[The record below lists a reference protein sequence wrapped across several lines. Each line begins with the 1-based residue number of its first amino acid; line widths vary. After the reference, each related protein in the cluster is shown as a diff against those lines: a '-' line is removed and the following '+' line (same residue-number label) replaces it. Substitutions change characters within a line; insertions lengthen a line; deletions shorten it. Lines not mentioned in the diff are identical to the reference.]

1 MEYLGVDFGLKRVG
15 LATSEGEL
23 ASAWKIIEVKNF
35 REALEKISQIIE
47 QKGFEK
53 VIIGLPEGKMG
64 KNVAGFIKALTKRG
78 FDVNTVDE
86 TLSSKKALETMIKL
100 GLPRQRRQDVD
111 AYSAAQILQDWLDAG
126 GKGDTRIL

>member
-1 MEYLGVDFGLKRVG
+1 
-15 LATSEGEL
+15 
-23 ASAWKIIEVKNF
+23 
-35 REALEKISQIIE
+35 
-47 QKGFEK
+47 
-53 VIIGLPEGKMG
+53 MG

>member
-86 TLSSKKALETMIKL
+86 RSEEHTSE
-100 GLPRQRRQDVD
+100 
-111 AYSAAQILQDWLDAG
+111 LQSQSNLV
-126 GKGDTRIL
+126 